1 MDNKVEGGEV
11 SDPFEAGEICAGLSH
26 AYRIKVMQVLMQL
39 GGKAKLAD
47 LIKECSKDPP
57 FFRQFTVG
65 KTHIE
70 KMAIAGIVDLK
81 REEGPYVVELKKEV
95 RVFVKDIKSEK

>member
-1 MDNKVEGGEV
+1 MANKVEGRAV

-26 AYRIKVMQVLMQL
+26 AYRIKVMQVLVQL

-65 KTHIE
+65 KAHIE

-81 REEGPYVVELKKEV
+81 SEEGPYVVELKKEV
-95 RVFVKDIKSEK
+95 SVFVNALPRAP

>member
-1 MDNKVEGGEV
+1 MDNKVDGKEV

-65 KTHIE
+65 KAHIE
-70 KMAIAGIVDLK
+70 KMAITGIVELSS
-81 REEGPYVVELKKEV
+81 EEGAYVVELKKEV